1 MDYKTKPTSR
11 EELRRIA
18 RCIRKLFRCNN
29 KFRFN
34 VLTAFEKMPVIFP
47 SVTCTVVEDD
57 EIEGDI

>member
-11 EELRRIA
+11 EELRNIA
-18 RCIRKLFRCNN
+18 RYIRKLFKCNN

-34 VLTAFEKMPVIFP
+34 VLTTFEKMPVIFP

-57 EIEGDI
+57 EIEGNI